1 MLMIHMEEAESENYR
16 NKNMERV
23 IKRLTTIAGSSRG
36 MYKETESARNQ
47 AIVGFNTNQNELYGL
62 VRADQAT
69 LSRLVIIEFKPKPKD
84 LNWDEIKDKFINQKD
99 FAYSLYK
106 YLLEDFEI
114 PKTFN
119 TCRYVS
125 IDKDEFISKACHKS
139 KNNVESWLEEANE
152 EYELFEKR
160 KWRNVEYYWCKISKA
175 VDSYKQYCKDNIDKY
190 SFKKDN
196 FISQLT
202 QMGFEE
208 KKVDG
213 IRLIRIESNK
223 FEELIK
229 TDIEE
234 IEPPDDASDNMF
246 Y

>member
-1 MLMIHMEEAESENYR
+1 
-16 NKNMERV
+16 MERV
-23 IKRLTTIAGSSRG
+23 IKRLTTIASSSRA
-36 MYKETESARNQ
+36 MYRETESARNQ

-99 FAYSLYK
+99 FAYSLYR

-114 PKTFN
+114 PETFN
-119 TCRYVS
+119 TCRYIS
-125 IDKDEFISKACHKS
+125 IDKDEFIKKACHTS

-152 EYELFEKR
+152 EYALFEKR
-160 KWRNVEYYWCKISKA
+160 KWRDVEYYWCKTSRA
-175 VDSYKQYCKDNIDKY
+175 VDSYKRYCKDNGEKF
-190 SFKKDN
+190 SFKRDN
-196 FISQLT
+196 FISQLI
-202 QMGFEE
+202 QMGFEQ
-208 KKVDG
+208 KIVDG
-213 IRLIRIESNK
+213 LRLIRIESNK
-223 FEELIK
+223 FEELTK

-234 IEPPDDASDNMF
+234 IEPPDDAMLPCL